1 MNDREVDIDE
11 RLAHL
16 AAATR
21 DITPRA
27 DFTARVMQ
35 AVQAEQGPLF
45 VRAMVRAGRRFV
57 PVAAIAAAVALVW
70 AVRADDSLDEVL
82 ATYDATELPW

>member
-35 AVQAEQGPLF
+35 
-45 VRAMVRAGRRFV
+45 
-57 PVAAIAAAVALVW
+57 
-70 AVRADDSLDEVL
+70 
-82 ATYDATELPW
+82 